1 MSHGDREEILCGVAG
16 EIIEIDYGDAQ
27 TGRST
32 RIITIGS
39 LYQLRR
45 LLLVDAFCHLRADDR
60 TFRLDK
66 IHFIR
71 ELSQSGA
78 YSSVID
84 WLASYGVRV
93 VVVARNGTPTYLYLR
108 KG

>member
-1 MSHGDREEILCGVAG
+1 MRGGDRKEILCGVAD
-16 EIIEIDYGDAQ
+16 EIVEIDYGDAQ
-27 TGRST
+27 TGRT
-32 RIITIGS
+32 VRIITIRS
-39 LYQLRR
+39 LYEIRR
-45 LLLVDAFCHLRADDR
+45 LLFVDAFCHLRADDR
-60 TFRLDK
+60 TFRFDK

-93 VVVARNGTPTYLYLR
+93 VVADRNGTPTYRYLR
-108 KG
+108 TR